1 MPDVATDGRTKV
13 WSVPSIA
20 NIAAPTVAELNAG
33 TALEARITP
42 DGLVGFEPDTS
53 AIDTSSLNSTK
64 NTKTPG
70 RVNLDGTMLR
80 MKKQS
85 PGADTVY
92 NTLVYGYATNIVI
105 RRDTLSSTAWTAADK
120 VEVYPVTC
128 GEVRDLPPEA
138 NSLHKYEVPAMVT
151 GDWNQ
156 RATVA

>member
-42 DGLVGFEPDTS
+42 DGLMGFEPDTS
-53 AIDTSSLNSTK
+53 AIDTSALNSTK
-64 NTKTPG
+64 NLKTPG
-70 RVNLDGTMLR
+70 RVNLDNTGLR

-85 PGADTVY
+85 GTDTVY
-92 NTLVYGYATNIVI
+92 NTMIYGYATNIVI
-105 RRDTLSSTAWTAADK
+105 RRDTLSSTAWTVADK

-128 GEVRDLPPEA
+128 GEVKNLTPEA
-138 NSLHKYEVPAMVT
+138 NSLHKYEVPTMVT

-156 RATVA
+156 YATVA